1 MPLRNLP
8 RESYTVGI
16 ICALAVEKA
25 AVEATLD
32 EEHGGVGK
40 TTGDE
45 NSYNFGRIG
54 EHNVVV
60 ASLPAGMTGKA
71 PAAVAARDMMR
82 SFPIKAGFMV
92 GIGGGVWSEK
102 ADVRLGDVVV
112 SQPDGMH
119 GGVVQWDSGKMEREG
134 VFRRTGTLNKPPRPL
149 LNAVQSLKARHMRC
163 DSEVEKHLKEMWRKY
178 PRMAKQFQ
186 RPGRLDDRLF
196 TATYAHDNGIAC
208 DGCDPSQTVRRA
220 ERDDDAPQ
228 IHYGN
233 IASGDEVM
241 KDGPT
246 RDRIAQEEGILC
258 FEMEAA
264 GLMDSFPC
272 VVIRGICDYA
282 DSHKNKQ
289 WQPYAAATAACY
301 CKELLGVVGRQGIL
315 ELELAIL
322 WLDGSSRNALRQSLA
337 SAAQTLPVDQGMIP
351 PQPHLQAHDIDG
363 SLDKLWRWLSKKGNT
378 GWLLIFDN
386 VDRDWQ
392 IGKGDAQAYNPTEF
406 FPSADHGAV
415 LITSR
420 LTRIQGP
427 QSSLHLRQADH
438 ELGKRILETRAR
450 KGLPGTFRCSHV
462 LCAFALWPSSLI
474 STGGADAHRLIQRL
488 GGLPLALVQAGAYL
502 QQTGMTVDEYL
513 ECYASTWEDLMANQN
528 RFPLHEY
535 GERGVLTTWRMSY
548 EQVCAVKP
556 EAARL
561 LDQWAFLHP
570 EDIWYDMVEACF
582 TASAQASMPYDG
594 TSTAPD
600 KLSFWDSLHIL
611 AQYSLVSATGSSNSF
626 AIHPVVHDWSL
637 HNITDQTMKEQLS
650 ATAIRAIAKC
660 IPQSGSADEHLTARR
675 LLPHSRMAGG
685 RYVAETQGED
695 LTHELYFF
703 AYFMQDWES
712 SQVVEGLY
720 LQALRGYEED
730 EEDEEDEET
739 WELKHTST
747 LNTVNNLG
755 DLYRNQGKMKDAEDM
770 FLRALTG
777 YEETWGPKHTSTLN
791 TVNSLANLYYGQGKM
806 HEAEQMYLRALTGYE
821 EALGPKHTSTLN
833 TVNNLGLLYAH
844 QGEMKDAEEMYLRA
858 LTGYE
863 EALGP
868 KHTSTLRTVNNLA
881 VLYSRQGK
889 MHEAEHMY
897 LRALTGYE
905 EALGPKHTSTLDT
918 VHNLANLYSDQGKMH
933 EAEQMYLRVL
943 TGREEALGPKHT
955 STLKTVNNLGLLY
968 AHQGKMKEAE
978 EMYLRALTGY
988 EEALG
993 PKHTSTLNTV
1003 NNLAVL
1009 YSGQGKMH
1017 EAEHMYLRALTGYE
1031 EALGPKHTSTLD
1043 TVNNLA
1049 TLYYGQGKMHEAE
1062 QMYLRA
1068 LTGYEEALGPKHTST
1083 LSIVNNLGNL
1093 YADQGKMK
1101 DAEEMYLRALTG
1113 REEAWGPKHTSTLDT
1128 VYCLGGLYRQQ
1139 HRIPEAVAMYRRA
1152 LSGYEQVEEDRETYV
1167 RYVQNELLVMEVG
1180 GRIPT
1185 PSVTSL
1191 EGNADPVIVPQS
1203 PLPDPST
1210 SVANRREAHQSDRTA
1225 RKRDFVMRMFRK
1237 R

>member
-1 MPLRNLP
+1 MPLPNLP

-119 GGVVQWDSGKMEREG
+119 GGVAQWDSGKMEREG

-149 LNAVQSLKARHMRC
+149 LNAVQSLKARHMRY
-163 DSEVEKHLKEMWRKY
+163 DSEVEKHLKEMWRRY

-196 TATYAHDNGIAC
+196 TAAYAHDNGIAC

-301 CKELLGVVGRQGIL
+301 CKELLGVVDRQGIL
-315 ELELAIL
+315 ELELASHHIEFSLKGIPVTDYFVPRPLEMAHIEAFLNCPQEEPRRRVFVVHGLGGMGKTQLCVEYVRTHHDNFTAVL
-322 WLDGSSRNALRQSLA
+322 WLDGSSRDALRQSLA
-337 SAAQTLPVDQGMIP
+337 SAAQRLPVDQGKIP

-420 LTRIQGP
+420 LTRLQGP
-427 QSSLHLRQADH
+427 QSSLHLRQADQ
-438 ELGKRILETRAR
+438 ELGKSILETRAR
-450 KGLPGTFRCSHV
+450 KGLPN
-462 LCAFALWPSSLI
+462 
-474 STGGADAHRLIQRL
+474 ADRLVQRL

-513 ECYASTWEDLMANQN
+513 ECYASTWETLMKNQN
-528 RFPLHEY
+528 SFPLHEY
-535 GERGVLTTWRMSY
+535 GDRGVLTTWRMSY

-570 EDIWYDMVEACF
+570 GDIWYDIAEACC
-582 TASAQASMPYDG
+582 TASAQASIPYDD

-611 AQYSLVSATGSSNSF
+611 AQYSLISATGSSNSF

-637 HNITDQTMKEQLS
+637 HNIIDQAMKEQLS
-650 ATAIRAIAKC
+650 AIAIRAVAKC
-660 IPQSGSADEHLTARR
+660 IPQSGSANEHLTARR

-685 RYVAETQGED
+685 RYMAETQGEH
-695 LTHELYFF
+695 LTHELYFL

-739 WELKHTST
+739 
-747 LNTVNNLG
+747 
-755 DLYRNQGKMKDAEDM
+755 
-770 FLRALTG
+770 
-777 YEETWGPKHTSTLN
+777 
-791 TVNSLANLYYGQGKM
+791 
-806 HEAEQMYLRALTGYE
+806 
-821 EALGPKHTSTLN
+821 
-833 TVNNLGLLYAH
+833 
-844 QGEMKDAEEMYLRA
+844 
-858 LTGYE
+858 
-863 EALGP
+863 
-868 KHTSTLRTVNNLA
+868 
-881 VLYSRQGK
+881 
-889 MHEAEHMY
+889 
-897 LRALTGYE
+897 
-905 EALGPKHTSTLDT
+905 
-918 VHNLANLYSDQGKMH
+918 
-933 EAEQMYLRVL
+933 
-943 TGREEALGPKHT
+943 
-955 STLKTVNNLGLLY
+955 
-968 AHQGKMKEAE
+968 
-978 EMYLRALTGY
+978 
-988 EEALG
+988 
-993 PKHTSTLNTV
+993 
-1003 NNLAVL
+1003 
-1009 YSGQGKMH
+1009 
-1017 EAEHMYLRALTGYE
+1017 
-1031 EALGPKHTSTLD
+1031 
-1043 TVNNLA
+1043 
-1049 TLYYGQGKMHEAE
+1049 
-1062 QMYLRA
+1062 
-1068 LTGYEEALGPKHTST
+1068 
-1083 LSIVNNLGNL
+1083 
-1093 YADQGKMK
+1093 
-1101 DAEEMYLRALTG
+1101 
-1113 REEAWGPKHTSTLDT
+1113 
-1128 VYCLGGLYRQQ
+1128 
-1139 HRIPEAVAMYRRA
+1139 
-1152 LSGYEQVEEDRETYV
+1152 
-1167 RYVQNELLVMEVG
+1167 
-1180 GRIPT
+1180 
-1185 PSVTSL
+1185 
-1191 EGNADPVIVPQS
+1191 
-1203 PLPDPST
+1203 
-1210 SVANRREAHQSDRTA
+1210 
-1225 RKRDFVMRMFRK
+1225 
-1237 R
+1237 